1 MCIICIELEK
11 SLISPLEAR
20 RNLAEMAFDID
31 IDHFLEVE
39 DKIQETLEKNQFHFL
54 LKSEKG
60 KGLCSKCGYTPICLT
75 LPQAIPTQIPIP
87 FENRKC
93 T

>member
-31 IDHFLEVE
+31 LDHFLEVE
-39 DKIQETLEKNQFHFL
+39 EKIQETLEKNQFHSL
-54 LKSEKG
+54 LIGEKTVE
-60 KGLCSKCGYTPICLT
+60 LCPKCGYDPCDCLWG
-75 LPQAIPTQIPIP
+75 PDD
-87 FENRKC
+87 
-93 T
+93 

>member
-31 IDHFLEVE
+31 LEHFFEVE
-39 DKIQETLEKNQFHFL
+39 EKIQKSIEKNEFFSL
-54 LKSEKG
+54 LKDDQTVE
-60 KGLCSKCGYTPICLT
+60 T
-75 LPQAIPTQIPIP
+75 
-87 FENRKC
+87 C
-93 T
+93 TSCHSDPCDS

>member
-31 IDHFLEVE
+31 LEHFFEVE
-39 DKIQETLEKNQFHFL
+39 EKIEKTIEKNQFFSL
-54 LKSEKG
+54 LKEDQTVG
-60 KGLCSKCGYTPICLT
+60 KCISCQNDGCDC
-75 LPQAIPTQIPIP
+75 
-87 FENRKC
+87 
-93 T
+93 